1 MPDIHIERNHALGLA
16 RAREIALQWVAEA
29 ERDYGMSC
37 RYEKAEEGG
46 AGTAGDVASFK
57 RPGVDGTVRVTG
69 SLFTID
75 IKLGFLLDMFSDRIE
90 EKVTR
95 NLDEMIAGQAPGG
108 AAA

>member
-1 MPDIHIERNHALGLA
+1 VPDIHIERNHALGIE

-37 RYEKAEEGG
+37 RYEKAEVG
-46 AGTAGDVASFK
+46 AAGDTAWFK
-57 RPGVDGTVRVTG
+57 RPGVDGTVQVTA

-75 IKLGFLLDMFSDRIE
+75 IKLGFLLDVFSDRIA

-95 NLDEMIAGQAPGG
+95 NLDEMIASQAPGG
-108 AAA
+108 AVA